1 MADVVSAVRTYL
13 LGVTAV
19 TDAIGQRMYFDRLVQ
34 GADFPAVVV
43 WKASESYSMQL
54 GSRTGLVDTRLT
66 FECIDEGP
74 GARLAANATA
84 QAILRSGIDAV
95 KGTTNGV
102 DIRGVAIEDG
112 QRNYTDDAR
121 DGGDQNHRYITTF
134 DLMVSHLE
142 S

>member
-19 TDAIGQRMYFDRLVQ
+19 TDSIGQRMYFDYLPQ
-34 GADFPAVVV
+34 SPTLPAATIE
-43 WKASESYSMQL
+43 KASETYDMQL
-54 GSRTGLVDTRLT
+54 SQRTGLVHTRLSI
-66 FECIDEGP
+66 ECYAAKRID
-74 GARLAANATA
+74 ANAAA
-84 QAILRSGIDAV
+84 QAIIRSGIDAV
-95 KGTTNGV
+95 KGITNSV

-112 QRNYTDDAR
+112 QRNFTVETR
-121 DGGDQNHRYITTF
+121 DGGEGHQYVTTF